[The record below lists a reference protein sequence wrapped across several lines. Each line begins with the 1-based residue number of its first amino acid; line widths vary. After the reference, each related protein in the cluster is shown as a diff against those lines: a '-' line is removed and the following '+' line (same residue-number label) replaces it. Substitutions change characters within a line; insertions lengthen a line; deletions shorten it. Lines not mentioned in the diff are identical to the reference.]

1 MQRTEIN
8 TIQHFLSENP
18 EFTYN
23 QLWELC
29 DKNEINLKEA
39 IKMIAYIKAPEGC
52 KGCKHIGPYLEN
64 HLCLSCARNHEDH
77 YEKDSCYKEDEE
89 G

>member
-1 MQRTEIN
+1 MQIPEATI
-8 TIQHFLSENP
+8 IQHFLSYNP

-29 DKNEINLKEA
+29 DKNGINLKEA
-39 IKMIAYIKAPEGC
+39 IRLIAYIKAPKGCEGC
-52 KGCKHIGPYLEN
+52 KYMGPYLEN
-64 HLCLSCARNHEDH
+64 HLCLSCARNYEDH
-77 YEKDSCYKEDEE
+77 YEKDSRYKEDEE